1 MLWRCLLLL
10 LLSLLLRA
18 LLRALLLLML
28 LVCAL
33 VQLRLLLLL
42 LLLPCIGRRGLCLLL
57 LPLPSLL
64 RLGLHCL
71 RLRLR
76 LGLHCLRLRLRLGL
90 GLRLQLPS
98 LLLPLSH
105 QVLQRPLRLLRP
117 VWPGQLRLLL
127 LHRLWQQLLGGPL
140 AGLCRLARQW
150 HLTQAPSRQLAADAG
165 LPRRPACR
173 RDVAVCCRLGRV
185 PAATQRPLAVPSA
198 VVRCAL
204 VQAAA
209 GTGPL
214 RRHSRDGR

>member
-1 MLWRCLLLL
+1 VLWRCLLLL

-57 LPLPSLL
+57 LPLPSL
-64 RLGLHCL
+64 
-71 RLRLR
+71 LR